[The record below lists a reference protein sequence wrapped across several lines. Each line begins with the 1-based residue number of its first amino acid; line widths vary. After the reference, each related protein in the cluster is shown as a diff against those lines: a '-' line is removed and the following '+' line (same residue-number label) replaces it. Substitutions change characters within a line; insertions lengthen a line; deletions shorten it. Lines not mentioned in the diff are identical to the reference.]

1 MNYKNITVPYL
12 TNARIEGATGLFRE
26 KFWGDS
32 VPVDIEHIIDVKL
45 KINVVP
51 IPGFLKHANIDALI
65 SSDWKSIY
73 VDRDEYL
80 DERRHNR
87 LRFSLAHE
95 IGHFVLHKK
104 IYTDFGIKSLEDYYK
119 LNSVKTAPIKAA
131 KVPAMVVPTG
141 SGVLLEKI
149 RKIDANPR
157 LRKKIP
163 PASTKI
169 AFTFISCFLSF
180 LSFKL

>member
-1 MNYKNITVPYL
+1 LLLENVLY
-12 TNARIEGATGLFRE
+12 NASFLNLVEWFELNA
-26 KFWGDS
+26 
-32 VPVDIEHIIDVKL
+32 DI
-45 KINVVP
+45 P
-51 IPGFLKHANIDALI
+51 P
-65 SSDWKSIY
+65 
-73 VDRDEYL
+73 
-80 DERRHNR
+80 
-87 LRFSLAHE
+87 
-95 IGHFVLHKK
+95 
-104 IYTDFGIKSLEDYYK
+104 
-119 LNSVKTAPIKAA
+119 SVKTAPIKAA